1 MTRLTRPEPK
11 EVPTP
16 RTFSKGRAYAEFVAW
31 LGSLSRPA
39 PVPLPLPVKEIPHG

>member
-1 MTRLTRPEPK
+1 MTSLPRPAPK

>member
-1 MTRLTRPEPK
+1 MTRLPYTAPA
-11 EVPTP
+11 P

-39 PVPLPLPVKEIPHG
+39 PVLVPVPVKEIPHG